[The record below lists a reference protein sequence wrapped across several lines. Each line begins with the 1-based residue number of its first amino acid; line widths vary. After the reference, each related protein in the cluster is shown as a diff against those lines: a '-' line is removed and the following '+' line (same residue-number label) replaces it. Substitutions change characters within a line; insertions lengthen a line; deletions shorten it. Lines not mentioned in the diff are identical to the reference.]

1 MLLLSCG
8 CDLTTNALGICATQV
23 LISNNHLF
31 SCCFIVSGFFVCKL
45 KKLSD
50 KKVAVGG
57 CEPEDVEQEI
67 EMNMQMMD
75 ADADDSIVPNSTLR
89 STLSNRDKKRTK
101 GKQGKELESDDGE
114 NGDNGIEENVQG
126 ASDEKMK
133 KKREPGIVKRARA
146 ELLAEMAAK
155 KAKTSTKQRAKPQKK
170 KKIASRKI

>member
-57 CEPEDVEQEI
+57 NEPEDVEQEL

-75 ADADDSIVPNSTLR
+75 ADDGDGLVPNFTQR
-89 STLSNRDKKRTK
+89 NTSNRDKTK
-101 GKQGKELESDDGE
+101 GKQQKKLESDHGE
-114 NGDNGIEENVQG
+114 NGDNGIEEKAHG
-126 ASDEKMK
+126 ASEEKIK

-146 ELLAEMAAK
+146 ELLAEMASK
-155 KAKTSTKQRAKPQKK
+155 QAKTATAQRAKTQKK
-170 KKIASRKI
+170 KKTASRKI